1 MFDGFG
7 CSEIYGIHSEH
18 SREEVPVRRTRRQ
31 QKHYENHARK
41 ELGVKGEIKVE
52 EWYNCNP
59 GFELLPGYRLET
71 MDLSGDNVYCGG
83 GGHRAWRLIA
93 PDGSV
98 VEHGDTC
105 VCGRGCCNRD
115 CIDDEYGYH
124 DTVLE
129 QYRADV
135 ES

>member
-1 MFDGFG
+1 M
-7 CSEIYGIHSEH
+7 
-18 SREEVPVRRTRRQ
+18 
-31 QKHYENHARK
+31 
-41 ELGVKGEIKVE
+41 KGEAKVDG
-52 EWYNCNP
+52 WYDYDP
-59 GFELLPGYRLET
+59 GYDLLPGYKLQA
-71 MDLSGDNVYCGG
+71 MNLSGDNVYCGG

-93 PDGSV
+93 PDGSI